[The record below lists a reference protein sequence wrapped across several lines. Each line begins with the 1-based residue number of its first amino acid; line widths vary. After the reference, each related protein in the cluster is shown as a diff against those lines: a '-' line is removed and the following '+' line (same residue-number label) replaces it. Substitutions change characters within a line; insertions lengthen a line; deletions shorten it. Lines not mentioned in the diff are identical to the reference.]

1 MKLKAARRLSYD
13 DQKARPREFILN
25 HDDFDSNYID
35 DRYGRK
41 KYMIRLVLIALSS
54 KLSPTKIV
62 TLLK

>member
-13 DQKARPREFILN
+13 DQKARLREFILN